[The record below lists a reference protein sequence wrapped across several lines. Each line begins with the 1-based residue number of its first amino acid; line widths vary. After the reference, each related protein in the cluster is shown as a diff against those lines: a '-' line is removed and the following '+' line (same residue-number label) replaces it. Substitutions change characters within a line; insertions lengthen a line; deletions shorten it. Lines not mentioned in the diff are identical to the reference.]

1 MQHQG
6 TVALESERL
15 LLRRFTMADADA
27 MFANWASDEQVTRYL
42 AWPTHESVEVTKS
55 VLRTWSAGY
64 DRPDFY
70 QWAIVPKALG
80 EPIGTISAVRLDEQA
95 EKVEIGYCIGRKW
108 WHQGFTSEAL
118 STVLP
123 FFFAQVGAGRVEARH
138 DIDNLHSGGVMRKCG
153 LRCEGTLRK
162 AGRNNRGIVDVCVY
176 GILATDDAQ

>member
-6 TVALESERL
+6 TVTLESDRL
-15 LLRRFTMADADA
+15 LLRRFTTADADA

-42 AWPTHESVEVTKS
+42 SWPTHESVEVTKS
-55 VLRTWSAGY
+55 VLCDWSAGY
-64 DRPDFY
+64 DRADYY

-80 EPIGTISAVRLDEQA
+80 EPIGFIGAVRLDEQA
-95 EKVEIGYCIGRKW
+95 ETVEIGYCIGRKW

-118 STVLP
+118 SAVLP

-138 DIDNLHSGGVMRKCG
+138 DIENPHSGGVMRKCG
-153 LRCEGTLRK
+153 LRYEGTLRR

-176 GILATDDAQ
+176 GILATDEDQ